1 MAPQDATQ
9 IRRKEDMTK
18 LRVLALLAVVALLL
32 VPAFAYAQTPPQPPC
47 RFYGTVTADGA
58 AVPAGTVITATVGG
72 DEYTATTPAEG
83 YGSSSYAIK
92 IEEPDGS
99 SYSGATVS
107 FKIGGSS
114 AKETGTWT
122 LGGNVNV
129 NLSVG
134 EATTPTNGGI
144 TNVVVETVAAGQA
157 ASATLSNGTL
167 TLKIPAGAK
176 GDTGATGAAGA
187 TGAPGEE
194 GPGAPGG
201 IALPIIALVIAIIAI
216 GIAVMGMRRRV

>member
-1 MAPQDATQ
+1 
-9 IRRKEDMTK
+9 MTK
-18 LRVLALLAVVALLL
+18 LRVVVLLAVVALLL

-47 RFYGTVTADGA
+47 RFYGTVSEDGA
-58 AVPAGTVITATVGG
+58 AVPAGTIITATVAG
-72 DEYTATTPAEG
+72 DEYTAATPAEG

-99 SYSGATVS
+99 NYEGATVS
-107 FKIGGSS
+107 FEIGGSA

-134 EATTPTNGGI
+134 EATTPTGGGI

-167 TLKIPAGAK
+167 TLKIPAGA
-176 GDTGATGAAGA
+176 DGAAGSA
-187 TGAPGEE
+187 GAAGSTGPQGPQGEE
-194 GPGAPGG
+194 GAGAPGG
-201 IALPIIALVIAIIAI
+201 IAIPIVALVIAIIAV
-216 GIAVMGMRRRV
+216 GIAVMGMRRKV